1 MFVCLAI
8 VTIIENDI
16 DFNDF
21 ERVID
26 SRTGREILRMKV
38 DVLKAKGL
46 EELANAEFEVIVDSV
61 TGQSR
66 VVLKTSQIDVNDGN
80 NTHFEIIVDI
90 VTGKQK
96 IIKKTIVEPENGKL
110 KRIFS
115 NGWIYEMNLA
125 SRSR

>member
-8 VTIIENDI
+8 VTITENDI

-26 SRTGREILRMKV
+26 SKTGREILRMKA

-46 EELANAEFEVIVDSV
+46 EELGNAEFEVVVDSV

-66 VVLKTSQIDVNDGN
+66 VVLKTSQIDANDGN

-115 NGWIYEMNLA
+115 NG
-125 SRSR
+125 